1 MVALLPR
8 SGAIPLLRPFPTV
21 INDEGHPEKINSDQA
36 GHGADAINQRSNTMK
51 QIQLAVALFLVI
63 LAVPQVQAGVVYDAA
78 ADFSPT
84 NNPNGVWSYGWSS
97 TLGSP
102 FNLDVSSTT
111 VDGLN
116 FWEGPVPG
124 VPYVTYPY
132 ICHNGTG
139 STLIYGG
146 AVQMLPGQLA
156 FHPGPQDQY
165 GVIQF
170 TAPTAGTFLLLTSFT
185 GVDFAGAYGPTATSV
200 HVLVDGSSIFSGL
213 VNGFGAGSGP
223 SFDTT
228 LTLKAGDTVDFAVGF
243 GSRDAYYDDAT
254 GITATFSSSVPEPSS
269 MVLAVVAGLTLAG
282 YACLCRPTV
291 IACAN

>member
-1 MVALLPR
+1 MVALSPR
-8 SGAIPLLRPFPTV
+8 ADTIPLLRRFPTV
-21 INDEGHPEKINSDQA
+21 INDEGHPEKVNSDQA

-116 FWEGPVPG
+116 FWEGPVSG
-124 VPYVTYPY
+124 VPPVTYPY
-132 ICHNGTG
+132 ISHNGTG
-139 STLIYGG
+139 STIIYGG
-146 AVQMLPGQLA
+146 TVQMLPGQLA

-170 TAPTAGTFLLLTSFT
+170 TAPGAGTYQLASSFF
-185 GVDFAGAYGPTATSV
+185 GVDFVGPTATSV

-243 GSRDAYYDDAT
+243 GSRDAYYYDAT
-254 GITATFSSSVPEPSS
+254 GITATFSSVPEPSS